1 VNARPDRSVT
11 TCRGSPR
18 YPSGRRAERF
28 VHLLGMETGAE
39 LDDGIAAP
47 ARVLLMAVRYLPE
60 TGANVAQAPAGVPGT
75 G

>member
-1 VNARPDRSVT
+1 
-11 TCRGSPR
+11 
-18 YPSGRRAERF
+18 
-28 VHLLGMETGAE
+28 METGAE